1 MNENSTSIRLPYII
15 KKMFLFAQAWPED
28 ALERVAFKFLE
39 TVEMEEKERVDV
51 VDICKHFHT
60 SARALSER

>member
-1 MNENSTSIRLPYII
+1 
-15 KKMFLFAQAWPED
+15 MFLFAQAWPED